1 MNCLDKFS
9 TPQLEFLHRGKVRD
23 SLRINAKERLIV
35 VTDRISAFN
44 KNSKT
49 PIPHKGAILNG
60 ITNFWFEKTKHIIEN
75 HFIKQ
80 IDPHISLVKEANPI
94 RVEMI
99 VRAYLTGS
107 MWRGYKAGQRDF
119 CGVVVPDGMTMNEK
133 FPKPIL
139 TPTTKDKD
147 DTEITE
153 TEIIKRGLASKSV
166 YQKMKKTALE
176 LFQLG
181 SDYLEEKG
189 IILVDTKYEFG
200 LIGKKLI
207 LIDEIHTPDSSR
219 FWDAKDYK
227 KNPKKADQISKEF
240 VRQWLIKN
248 KKGDHYPDTLPEK
261 VVAETTKRYQKI
273 YELITE
279 QEFVVSDENIK
290 NRIKRNMIKHQLID
304 LGFIGFVMGSQSD
317 LDHAKKIAKH
327 LDPYKVGV
335 DFRIMS
341 AHKNGE
347 RIAELAEVYNNSIDP
362 VVVIAIAGRSNGLG
376 GALAAN
382 LSCPVINCPPSKD
395 KTDLMLNINSSLIM
409 PSKTPALTVID
420 PSNAAEAA
428 VRCLNVTELIEQIN
442 NNIVDVKNKLADADK
457 NARNFK

>member
-49 PIPHKGAILNG
+49 PIPQKGAILNG
-60 ITNFWFEKTKHIIEN
+60 ITNFWFEKTEHIIEN

-119 CGVVVPDGMTMNEK
+119 CGVVVPDGMTMNQK
-133 FPKPIL
+133 FPEPIL

-153 TEIIKRGLASKSV
+153 SEIIKRGLAKKAV

-176 LFQLG
+176 LFEVG
-181 SDYLEEKG
+181 SNHLEEKG

-219 FWDAKDYK
+219 FWGAKNYN
-227 KNPKKADQISKEF
+227 KNPEKADQISKEF

-248 KKGDHYPDTLPEK
+248 KKGDHYPDTLPTK
-261 VVAETTKRYQKI
+261 VVEETTKRYQKI
-273 YELITE
+273 YELITDKPF
-279 QEFVVSDENIK
+279 QVSDENIK
-290 NRIKRNMIKHQLID
+290 DRIKRNLIKHKLIE
-304 LGFIGFVMGSQSD
+304 LGFVGIVMGSESD
-317 LDHAKKIAKH
+317 LDHAKKIAKY
-327 LDPYKVGV
+327 LQPYKIAV

-347 RIAELAEVYNNSIDP
+347 KIAGLADVYNNAIEP
-362 VVVIAIAGRSNGLG
+362 IAVIAIAGRSNGLG

-382 LSCPVINCPPSKD
+382 LCCPVINCPPVKD

-409 PSKTPALTVID
+409 PSNTPALTVVD
-420 PSNAAEAA
+420 PLNAAEAA
-428 VRCLNVTELIEQIN
+428 IRCLNVTELKTQIN
-442 NNIVDVKNKLADADK
+442 SNITDIKNNLANADK
-457 NARNFK
+457 NARKFK